1 MVSLMKGDSEGTKQW
16 AEGALWTSVAT
27 HTLKFA
33 VDEERPNGN
42 DNNSFPS
49 GHTSAAFQ
57 GAAFLQM
64 RYGWEYG
71 VPAYAAASFV
81 GYSRVHGEYHYWRDV
96 AAGAALAPFLAMLES
111 IKSTGTSHPVH
122 LIYGVTY
129 DSDLV
134 EMEKLE
140 AFASSIDN
148 VTVSACVASEKSAW
162 PQKGYVTNHIDASH
176 LNNGDVDIYLCGP
189 PPMVEA
195 VSHFMKENNIVPAN
209 FYYEKF
215 AASSH

>member
-1 MVSLMKGDSEGTKQW
+1 MLATHNLAEISWGGFLRLKFNKNRKNIIFSGFKATSKIALLVFPASYVSVVHADDSIVRAGDNLQLGIPIVAGMISLMKGDFAGTGEW

-71 VPAYAAASFV
+71 LPAYAAAGFV
-81 GYSRVHGEYHYWRDV
+81 GYSRVHGDYHYWHDV
-96 AAGAALAPFLAMLES
+96 AAGAALAIGVQYA
-111 IKSTGTSHPVH
+111 ITGMGISARNLVVAPIVSDKQ
-122 LIYGVTY
+122 YGLY
-129 DSDLV
+129 
-134 EMEKLE
+134 
-140 AFASSIDN
+140 ASMS
-148 VTVSACVASEKSAW
+148 
-162 PQKGYVTNHIDASH
+162 Y
-176 LNNGDVDIYLCGP
+176 
-189 PPMVEA
+189 
-195 VSHFMKENNIVPAN
+195 
-209 FYYEKF
+209 
-215 AASSH
+215 

>member
-1 MVSLMKGDSEGTKQW
+1 MRLRQAFVKLVRAIVVCLFVSCFSAVHADDGIVRAGDNLQIGIPLMAGMVSLMKGDFEGTKQW

-96 AAGAALAPFLAMLES
+96 AAGAALAVGVQYVITGMG
-111 IKSTGTSHPVH
+111 KSVRNLVVAP
-122 LIYGVTY
+122 IIDRNAYGLY
-129 DSDLV
+129 
-134 EMEKLE
+134 
-140 AFASSIDN
+140 ASMS
-148 VTVSACVASEKSAW
+148 
-162 PQKGYVTNHIDASH
+162 Y
-176 LNNGDVDIYLCGP
+176 
-189 PPMVEA
+189 
-195 VSHFMKENNIVPAN
+195 
-209 FYYEKF
+209 
-215 AASSH
+215 

>member
-1 MVSLMKGDSEGTKQW
+1 MLATHNLAEISWGGFLRLKFNKNRKNIIFNGFKATSKIALLVFSASYVSVVHADDSIVRAGDNLQLGIPIVAGMISLMKGDFAGTGEW

-71 VPAYAAASFV
+71 LPAYAAAGFV
-81 GYSRVHGEYHYWRDV
+81 GYSRVHGDYHYWHDV
-96 AAGAALAPFLAMLES
+96 AAGAALAIGVQYA
-111 IKSTGTSHPVH
+111 ITGMGISARNLVVAPIVSDKQ
-122 LIYGVTY
+122 YGLY
-129 DSDLV
+129 
-134 EMEKLE
+134 
-140 AFASSIDN
+140 ASMS
-148 VTVSACVASEKSAW
+148 
-162 PQKGYVTNHIDASH
+162 Y
-176 LNNGDVDIYLCGP
+176 
-189 PPMVEA
+189 
-195 VSHFMKENNIVPAN
+195 
-209 FYYEKF
+209 
-215 AASSH
+215 

>member
-1 MVSLMKGDSEGTKQW
+1 MLATHNLAEISWGGFLRLKFKKNSKNTFFTILNRGFQTALVTFSVSYFNVANADDSIVRAGDNLQIGIPLVAGMISLLKNDYEGTAQW

-71 VPAYAAASFV
+71 LPAYAAAGFV
-81 GYSRVHGEYHYWRDV
+81 GYSRVHGDYHYWRDV
-96 AAGAALAPFLAMLES
+96 AAGAALAIGVQYA
-111 IKSTGTSHPVH
+111 ITGMGISARN
-122 LIYGVTY
+122 
-129 DSDLV
+129 LV
-134 EMEKLE
+134 
-140 AFASSIDN
+140 
-148 VTVSACVASEKSAW
+148 VAPIVSEK
-162 PQKGYVTNHIDASH
+162 QYGLYASMS
-176 LNNGDVDIYLCGP
+176 Y
-189 PPMVEA
+189 
-195 VSHFMKENNIVPAN
+195 
-209 FYYEKF
+209 
-215 AASSH
+215 

>member
-1 MVSLMKGDSEGTKQW
+1 MHCLCNPAESDWGGFLRSKFNKNRKNTSYRGFKTISEIALLVFSASYVSVVHADEGVVRAGDNLQIGIPLMAGAISLMKGDLEGTKQW
-16 AEGALWTSVAT
+16 GEGALWTSVAT

-81 GYSRVHGEYHYWRDV
+81 GYSRVHGKYHYWHDV
-96 AAGAALAPFLAMLES
+96 AAGAALAVGVQYAISGIGMSVRNLVVAPIIEKNS
-111 IKSTGTSHPVH
+111 
-122 LIYGVTY
+122 YGLYASMTY
-129 DSDLV
+129 
-134 EMEKLE
+134 
-140 AFASSIDN
+140 
-148 VTVSACVASEKSAW
+148 
-162 PQKGYVTNHIDASH
+162 
-176 LNNGDVDIYLCGP
+176 
-189 PPMVEA
+189 
-195 VSHFMKENNIVPAN
+195 
-209 FYYEKF
+209 
-215 AASSH
+215 

>member
-1 MVSLMKGDSEGTKQW
+1 MLGGSKMRSRQAFVKLVRAIVVCLFVSCFSAVHADDAIVRAGDNLQIGIPLMAGMVSLMKGDSEGTKQW

-96 AAGAALAPFLAMLES
+96 AAGAALAVGVQYVITGMG
-111 IKSTGTSHPVH
+111 KSVRNLVVAP
-122 LIYGVTY
+122 IIDRNAYGLY
-129 DSDLV
+129 
-134 EMEKLE
+134 
-140 AFASSIDN
+140 ASMS
-148 VTVSACVASEKSAW
+148 
-162 PQKGYVTNHIDASH
+162 Y
-176 LNNGDVDIYLCGP
+176 
-189 PPMVEA
+189 
-195 VSHFMKENNIVPAN
+195 
-209 FYYEKF
+209 
-215 AASSH
+215 

>member
-1 MVSLMKGDSEGTKQW
+1 MRSRQAFVKLVRVIVASFFVSCFSAVHADDGIVRAGDNLQIGIPLAAGIISLLKSDYEGTAQW

-33 VDEERPNGN
+33 IDEERPNGM

-71 VPAYAAASFV
+71 VPAYAAASYV

-96 AAGAALAPFLAMLES
+96 AAGAALAVGVQYVITGMG
-111 IKSTGTSHPVH
+111 KSVRNLVVAPIIDRNT
-122 LIYGVTY
+122 YGLYASMTY
-129 DSDLV
+129 
-134 EMEKLE
+134 
-140 AFASSIDN
+140 
-148 VTVSACVASEKSAW
+148 
-162 PQKGYVTNHIDASH
+162 
-176 LNNGDVDIYLCGP
+176 
-189 PPMVEA
+189 
-195 VSHFMKENNIVPAN
+195 
-209 FYYEKF
+209 
-215 AASSH
+215 